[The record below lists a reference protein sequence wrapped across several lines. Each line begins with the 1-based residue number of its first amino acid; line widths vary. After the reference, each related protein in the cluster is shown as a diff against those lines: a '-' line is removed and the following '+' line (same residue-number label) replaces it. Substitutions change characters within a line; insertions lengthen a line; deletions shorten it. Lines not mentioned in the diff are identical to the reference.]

1 MYIEEKVMHVAASF
15 NFKVKYSIFRGK
27 NLLEQ
32 QLFSKNAKNEGS
44 LQKNDMEFSILS
56 KTHPPHSSSMKK
68 NKITWSKNHF

>member
-1 MYIEEKVMHVAASF
+1 MHVAASF
-15 NFKVKYSIFRGK
+15 NFTVKYSIFRGK